1 MYHKIPLLW
10 LKNKPPKKH
19 LVFRKLI
26 LSSSNEL
33 IVKIFLEKKHFFHN
47 WILQQMF

>member
-10 LKNKPPKKH
+10 LKKKNH
-19 LVFRKLI
+19 FVFRKLI

-33 IVKIFLEKKHFFHN
+33 IVKIFLEKNHFFHN

>member
-10 LKNKPPKKH
+10 LKKKKKH
-19 LVFRKLI
+19 FVFRKLI